1 MKDHLSTST
10 ESHLNA
16 LCDLVYSQKKQ
27 LESQRERIQLQ
38 KEHIQ
43 LQKETLLLQKQE
55 IIAVR
60 SRTANGEFIWR
71 ITDFTRKLMDAKS
84 GRAPEPMISEPF
96 YTHPHGYKMCAGL
109 WLNGVGTG
117 RGRYISVGLQVSSTE
132 NPFGKVEAFP
142 PSVYPRLDKFLSRI
156 TSASNTYKSSFYTRT
171 IPQWNSLSAE
181 VIVHPKC

>member
-16 LCDLVYSQKKQ
+16 LCELVYAQKKQ
-27 LESQRERIQLQ
+27 LENQRERIQLQ

-43 LQKETLLLQKQE
+43 LQKETFLLQKQE
-55 IIAVR
+55 IIDVR

-71 ITDFTRKLMDAKS
+71 ITDFTRKLMDVKS

-96 YTHPHGYKMCAGL
+96 YTHPHGYKLSAGL

-117 RGRYISVGLQVSSTE
+117 RGRYISVGLQVSTAE
-132 NPFGKVEAFP
+132 T
-142 PSVYPRLDKFLSRI
+142 SVIRTRADELLI
-156 TSASNTYKSSFYTRT
+156 RT
-171 IPQWNSLSAE
+171 IIEYVGTFFNTFECHRQIKCQRLGILNVAFYLEKSLL
-181 VIVHPKC
+181 

>member
-1 MKDHLSTST
+1 MKEHLSTST

-16 LCDLVYSQKKQ
+16 LCDLVYAQKKQ

-55 IIAVR
+55 IIDVR

-117 RGRYISVGLQVSSTE
+117 RGRYISVGLQVCSTE
-132 NPFGKVEAFP
+132 NPLGNVGAFP
-142 PSVYPRLDKFLSRI
+142 PCLCGSRDILIRTARIVLNFSVGHSI
-156 TSASNTYKSSFYTRT
+156 
-171 IPQWNSLSAE
+171 
-181 VIVHPKC
+181 